1 MVELRLAGITTI
13 EAANKFLNSYIK
25 EFNALFALPL
35 NHTRNVFEKQPSNQ
49 KINQILSVLSS
60 RKLDGGNCFRY
71 KNKYYMP
78 VTRNANK
85 VYLKKGMT
93 AMVIE
98 AFDGN
103 LYVNILDHIFALEEV
118 ATHEAKSKTFDH
130 IVTADKQKKI
140 YIPPMSHPWKHASFQ
155 SYLAKQKHR
164 QSGANV

>member
-1 MVELRLAGITTI
+1 
-13 EAANKFLNSYIK
+13 
-25 EFNALFALPL
+25 
-35 NHTRNVFEKQPSNQ
+35 
-49 KINQILSVLSS
+49 
-60 RKLDGGNCFRY
+60 
-71 KNKYYMP
+71 MP

-130 IVTADKQKKI
+130 IDTEDKQKKI
-140 YIPPMSHPWKHASFQ
+140 YIPPMTHPWKHASFQ